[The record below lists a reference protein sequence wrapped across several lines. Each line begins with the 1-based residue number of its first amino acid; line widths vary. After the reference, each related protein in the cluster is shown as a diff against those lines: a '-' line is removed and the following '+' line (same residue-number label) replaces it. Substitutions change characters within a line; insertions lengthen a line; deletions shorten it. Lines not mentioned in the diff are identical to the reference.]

1 MIELAA
7 RALCSPRGRSFLA
20 SSSSSVDCGAFD
32 GPVHCERGCSWA
44 RSWVAVVFSPRSR
57 TVHGCLRIILAPV
70 IVDGR
75 VICSGAIATR
85 SAAQRRA
92 SCSSTQGAKALRSRV
107 QCAPVQ
113 STLTRSWSSSSSDPF
128 SMKSKSSCVATPS
141 ASGFGSAVSL
151 AFFFSLDFDFAG
163 LLRCT
168 PRLVQARSVRWV
180 WTK

>member
-1 MIELAA
+1 MDRSIVSAVAA
-7 RALCSPRGRSFLA
+7 GRAVGSQWCSRHAAGQCTGA
-20 SSSSSVDCGAFD
+20 YVSSSPPLSSMA
-32 GPVHCERGCSWA
+32 ESSAQA
-44 RSWVAVVFSPRSR
+44 RSQHA
-57 TVHGCLRIILAPV
+57 LL
-70 IVDGR
+70 
-75 VICSGAIATR
+75 

-92 SCSSTQGAKALRSRV
+92 SCSSTQGARALRSRV

-113 STLTRSWSSSSSDPF
+113 STFTRSWSSSSSDPF

-168 PRLVQARSVRWV
+168 PRLVQARSVRWF
-180 WTK
+180 